1 MALEVNE
8 VVQMFGEVP
17 DQCVTGNQVKQIL
30 GKVSHVKDET
40 RLVGVGIVWSLGKT
54 DTTY

>member
-17 DQCVTGNQVKQIL
+17 DQCVTGNQVKLIL

-40 RLVGVGIVWSLGKT
+40 RLVGVGIVWWLGKKIRN
-54 DTTY
+54 Y